1 MKDGKNI
8 TDEMAAWRNSK
19 ENKSSLVQCIT
30 ELIRVGPYES
40 LLKNCNQPI
49 KVIAIVG
56 RQSGGIFKHIF
67 LKIILTICLFLFR

>member
-8 TDEMAAWRNSK
+8 TDEMAAWSNSK
-19 ENKSSLVQCIT
+19 ENKSSLVQCIS
-30 ELIRVGPYES
+30 ELIRAGPYET

-56 RQSGGIFKHIF
+56 RQSGGRRLLIYYLLSNVLIFI
-67 LKIILTICLFLFR
+67 R

>member
-8 TDEMAAWRNSK
+8 TDEMAAWSNSK
-19 ENKSSLVQCIT
+19 ENKSSLVQCIS
-30 ELIRVGPYES
+30 ELIRVGPYET

-56 RQSGGIFKHIF
+56 RQSGGREF
-67 LKIILTICLFLFR
+67 LILSIKQCFFL

>member
-1 MKDGKNI
+1 LKDGKNI

-19 ENKSSLVQCIT
+19 ENKSSLVQCIS
-30 ELIRVGPYES
+30 EIIRVGPYET

-56 RQSGGIFKHIF
+56 RQSGGRISIADHRLYFVV
-67 LKIILTICLFLFR
+67 LFFFV

>member
-67 LKIILTICLFLFR
+67 FYYIDYLFVPF